1 MKIKIV
7 KKATKAKPAGICG
20 HWVDEPPMNKK

>member
-7 KKATKAKPAGICG
+7 KKASNAKPAGICG
-20 HWVDEPPMNKK
+20 MYVDDPPMIKR